1 MAPDLNSFPSPDLQC
16 LQSAFDQ
23 IYVLTLDRAT
33 DRHEH
38 VKRALAGIEYRFF
51 QGIDKLTLDYDELIA
66 TGVYDDAAHRL
77 RKRTHRSMSLGE
89 IACALSH
96 RAIQQDALDAGY
108 QSILILEDDVQLHPE
123 HLDAFKAAMSELP
136 ADWELLMLGFYGE
149 KYPGLASEI
158 QRQTYLVYRRLGL
171 FNWGKV
177 NKTFLERLIM
187 QRYSPNLWRLG
198 KLVGGHAY
206 ALTQSACRKLVAF
219 QTPVFLQAD
228 RVFSYYP
235 AFGDL
240 QAFALD
246 RKLFTLADIAEN
258 SWIGYDDRASKIV
271 NKGKSLLGR

>member
-1 MAPDLNSFPSPDLQC
+1 MNSFPSPDLQI
-16 LQSAFDQ
+16 LQDAFDQ
-23 IYVLTLDRAT
+23 IYVLTLDRAA
-33 DRHEH
+33 DRHRH
-38 VKRALAGIEYRFF
+38 MQCVLQGIDYRFF
-51 QGIDKLTLDYDELIA
+51 KGIDKLTLDYDELIA
-66 TGVYDDAAHRL
+66 EGVYDDAAHRS

-96 RAIQQDALDAGY
+96 RAIQQDAVDAGHDR
-108 QSILILEDDVQLHPE
+108 ILILEDDVQLHPQ
-123 HLDAFKAAMSELP
+123 HLDAFRAAMAELP
-136 ADWELLMLGFYGE
+136 ADWELLMLGYYGE
-149 KYPGLASEI
+149 KYPGTASEI
-158 QRQTYLVYRRLGL
+158 KRQTYLFYHRFGL

-206 ALTQSACRKLVAF
+206 ALTQSACRKLVDF

-235 AFGDL
+235 AFHDL

-246 RKLFTLADIAEN
+246 SKLFTLADISED
-258 SWIGYDDRASKIV
+258 SWIGYDDRASKFI
-271 NKGKSLLGR
+271 NKGKSLIGR